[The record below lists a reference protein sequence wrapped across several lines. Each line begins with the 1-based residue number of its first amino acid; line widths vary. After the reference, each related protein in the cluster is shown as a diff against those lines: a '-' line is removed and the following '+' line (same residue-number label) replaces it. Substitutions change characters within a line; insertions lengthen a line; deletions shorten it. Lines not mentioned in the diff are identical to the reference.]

1 MILSDKRIREELFNT
16 GRIKHA
22 EIRQLNPA
30 SFNLC
35 LGSDFAV
42 PKRKWMGVALGDPV
56 EYDQVFLEKYRRPVF
71 KLRPGQF
78 VLATTKEWVDIPDNL
93 SAFVQGRSSIGRAGL
108 SVQNAGFV
116 DPGFRGHITLELKNE
131 TKNTIILKPGYP
143 VTQLV
148 FMDTSDVERPYA
160 GKYLDQMHAT
170 GSRMDQDPDCYK

>member
-1 MILSDKRIREELFNT
+1 MILSDKRIREELFNK
-16 GRIKHA
+16 GLIRNA

-30 SFNLC
+30 SFNLR
-35 LGSDFAV
+35 LGNSFAV
-42 PKRKWMGVALGDPV
+42 PKRKWFGVALGDKV
-56 EYDQVFLEKYRRPVF
+56 EYKMVYLDKRTRPVF

-78 VLATTKEWVDIPDNL
+78 VLATTKEWVVIPDNL

-116 DPGFRGHITLELKNE
+116 DPGFDGHITLELKNE

-148 FMDTSDVERPYA
+148 FMDTPDVERPYA
-160 GKYLDQMHAT
+160 GKYLGQVVAT